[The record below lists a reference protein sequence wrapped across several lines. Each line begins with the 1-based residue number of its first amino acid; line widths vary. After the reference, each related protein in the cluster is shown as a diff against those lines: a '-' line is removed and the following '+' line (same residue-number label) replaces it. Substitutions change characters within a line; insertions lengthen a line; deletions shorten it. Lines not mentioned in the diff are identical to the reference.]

1 MTSLPG
7 LSHGIQMTPPQ
18 ITGASTGSAQARQ
31 LLSLREIMQ
40 QQAQEGKL
48 ASGGLP
54 SPYPRLGYDRLLQD
68 VDTPNTARRN
78 VFSSPAELK
87 DARVREIGTP
97 GPFEKSI
104 NQAQHEMGTIT
115 GKTRPVRNVSFQEVN
130 RAAENIITSMSE
142 EGRFVCLEVV
152 KARLCKEFGR
162 SCLGAMG
169 FKRDYKDIPALN
181 ELSLLQAKVSTCK
194 FNININY
201 FGVRAMDHFLTF
213 RELQS
218 TFLSTVC
225 MWYKI
230 IEMQKFFWE
239 SSSAFQTPQHF
250 ILAIFL

>member
-18 ITGASTGSAQARQ
+18 ITGASIGSAQARQ
-31 LLSLREIMQ
+31 LLSLREIME

-54 SPYPRLGYDRLLQD
+54 SPSPRLGYDRLLQD

-115 GKTRPVRNVSFQEVN
+115 GKTRPARNASFQEVN

-162 SCLGAMG
+162 SSLGALG
-169 FKRDYKDIPALN
+169 FKRDKDIPALN
-181 ELSLLQAKVSTCK
+181 DLNLLQAKVSTCK

-201 FGVRAMDHFLTF
+201 FGIRAMDHFF
-213 RELQS
+213 
-218 TFLSTVC
+218 
-225 MWYKI
+225 Y
-230 IEMQKFFWE
+230 
-239 SSSAFQTPQHF
+239 FQRIAEYLLEHCVYVVQNN
-250 ILAIFL
+250 